1 MGMKHFRAY
10 ITELFEQPWARMYD
24 TVVQSYDGTKVVY
37 VYEDPQNPGE
47 RGALVVEFAQIGR
60 DSDTWELLFHR
71 GGEYSNTGTGGA
83 SGVFASVLDAARRF
97 LGKHTAPMIR
107 FSAGKRGGSDSKA
120 RAYTALVRRFV
131 RDYGYA
137 VKKEKDS
144 ATARAWL
151 LQKA

>member
-1 MGMKHFRAY
+1 MRGFRQY

-24 TVVQSYDGTKVVY
+24 TVVRTHGGGTQVNY

-47 RGALVVEFAQIGR
+47 RGALVVVFEQTGR

-83 SGVFASVLDAARRF
+83 GGVFASVLDAARRF
-97 LGKHTAPMIR
+97 LGKHTAPLIR
-107 FSAGKRGGSDSKA
+107 FSAGKQGGSDSKA

-131 RDYGYA
+131 RDYGYT